1 MSLAEV
7 ELSTIS
13 IYKIYRARVGVKVIE
28 LKDSSLDEVFL
39 KKAVNERRVYLNCEI
54 DRTTVTKTKF
64 MIDKILLIDRMAGK
78 SPRECEPITLVI
90 NSYGGEVHA
99 TLDMISYIRRLQ
111 RQNFVINT
119 ECESIAM
126 SGGFFIF
133 ITGNHRSCQEFAEFM
148 CHDQRMVVYDL
159 VTMGSLR
166 DMFAEWS
173 KQWKVLKDII
183 IEYTDI
189 TDEEI
194 EKYVSRKEDWYITAK
209 EAKSLKIVDQIL

>member
-1 MSLAEV
+1 M
-7 ELSTIS
+7 
-13 IYKIYRARVGVKVIE
+13 IE
-28 LKDSSLDEVFL
+28 LRDSSLDEVFL

-54 DRTTVTKTKF
+54 DRTTITKTKF

-90 NSYGGEVHA
+90 NSYGGDVYA

-111 RQNFVINT
+111 RNSYVVNT

-209 EAKSLKIVDQIL
+209 EAESLKIVDQIL

>member
-1 MSLAEV
+1 MGA
-7 ELSTIS
+7 
-13 IYKIYRARVGVKVIE
+13 KVIE
-28 LKDSSLDEVFL
+28 LRDSSLDEVFL

-54 DRTTVTKTKF
+54 DRTTITKTKF

-159 VTMGSLR
+159 VTMGTLR
-166 DMFAEWS
+166 DMFADWS
-173 KQWKVLKDII
+173 KQWNVLKEIVM
-183 IEYTDI
+183 EYTAI
-189 TDEEI
+189 TDEQLELCVK
-194 EKYVSRKEDWYITAK
+194 EKRDWYLNSK
-209 EAKSLKIVDQIL
+209 EAIELKVADDIL

>member
-1 MSLAEV
+1 M
-7 ELSTIS
+7 
-13 IYKIYRARVGVKVIE
+13 IE
-28 LKDSSLDEVFL
+28 LRDSSLDEVFL

-54 DRTTVTKTKF
+54 DRTTITKTKF

-111 RQNFVINT
+111 RNSYVVNT

-209 EAKSLKIVDQIL
+209 EAESLKIVDQIL

>member
-1 MSLAEV
+1 MGA
-7 ELSTIS
+7 
-13 IYKIYRARVGVKVIE
+13 KVIE
-28 LKDSSLDEVFL
+28 LRDSSLDEVFL

-54 DRTTVTKTKF
+54 DRTTITKTKF

-90 NSYGGEVHA
+90 NSYGGEVYA

-111 RQNFVINT
+111 RQKYIVNT
-119 ECESIAM
+119 MCESIAM

-159 VTMGSLR
+159 VTMGTLR

-173 KQWKVLKDII
+173 KQWKVLKEIVM
-183 IEYTDI
+183 EYTDI
-189 TDEEI
+189 TDEQLES
-194 EKYVSRKEDWYITAK
+194 YASRKEDWFISAN
-209 EAKSLKIVDQIL
+209 EAIKLKVADEIL

>member
-1 MSLAEV
+1 MVQQIRDYSMDDL
-7 ELSTIS
+7 
-13 IYKIYRARVGVKVIE
+13 
-28 LKDSSLDEVFL
+28 FL
-39 KKAVNERRVYLNCEI
+39 KKAVEERRVYLNDEI
-54 DRTTVTKTKF
+54 DRTTITKIKF
-64 MIDKILLIDRMAGK
+64 LIDKVIKIDKMMDKYPKESA
-78 SPRECEPITLVI
+78 PITLVI
-90 NSYGGEVHA
+90 NSYGGDVYA

-111 RQNFVINT
+111 RQGYIINT

-209 EAKSLKIVDQIL
+209 EAESLKIVDQIL

>member
-1 MSLAEV
+1 M
-7 ELSTIS
+7 
-13 IYKIYRARVGVKVIE
+13 IE

-54 DRTTVTKTKF
+54 DRTTITKTKF

-159 VTMGSLR
+159 VTMGTLR

-209 EAKSLKIVDQIL
+209 EAESLKIVDQIL

>member
-1 MSLAEV
+1 M
-7 ELSTIS
+7 
-13 IYKIYRARVGVKVIE
+13 IE

>member
-1 MSLAEV
+1 M
-7 ELSTIS
+7 
-13 IYKIYRARVGVKVIE
+13 IE
-28 LKDSSLDEVFL
+28 LRDSSLDEIFL

-54 DRTTVTKTKF
+54 DRTTITKTKF

-90 NSYGGEVHA
+90 NSYGGEVYA

-111 RQNFVINT
+111 RQKYIVNT
-119 ECESIAM
+119 MCESIAM

-159 VTMGSLR
+159 VTMGTLR

-173 KQWKVLKDII
+173 KQWKVLKEIVM
-183 IEYTDI
+183 EYTDI
-189 TDEEI
+189 TDEQLES
-194 EKYVSRKEDWYITAK
+194 YVSRKEDWFISAN
-209 EAKSLKIVDQIL
+209 EAIKLKVADEIL

>member
-1 MSLAEV
+1 MF
-7 ELSTIS
+7 
-13 IYKIYRARVGVKVIE
+13 KVIE
-28 LKDSSLDEVFL
+28 LRDSSLDEVFL

-54 DRTTVTKTKF
+54 DRTTITKTKF

-111 RQNFVINT
+111 RQQFVINT

-209 EAKSLKIVDQIL
+209 EAESLKIVDQIL